1 MCQHSCDRAPWPS
14 SPCCFPSTA
23 QEGDSLSLLSSST
36 NGASNSVTWP
46 DPCPQERNG
55 AQLQLS
61 PAVQGNKGQFGV
73 QMWSPAPC
81 LHPNHPEF
89 LTQHLSWECG
99 AGLAQQGTDRDV
111 PQPLLI
117 CSPSNTSLFALHV
130 RGNVPPQGQK
140 QLPGGPPAPGQSA
153 QTAGTAGQGCSRRGA
168 GVQQEAGIQH
178 GREHHKCDM
187 AVSRHWPRLLLCH
200 LALPVLSCPH
210 LREGR

>member
-1 MCQHSCDRAPWPS
+1 MPEPGMCQHSCDRAPWPS

-23 QEGDSLSLLSSST
+23 REGDSLSLLSSST
-36 NGASNSVTWP
+36 NGASNSVAWP

-73 QMWSPAPC
+73 QMWAPAPC
-81 LHPNHPEF
+81 PHPNHPEF
-89 LTQHLSWECG
+89 LIQHLSWECG

-117 CSPSNTSLFALHV
+117 CSPSNTSLSALHV
-130 RGNVPPQGQK
+130 RGNVHPQGQK

-153 QTAGTAGQGCSRRGA
+153 QTAGTAGQGCSRRLESSTA
-168 GVQQEAGIQH
+168 GSTTNVTWQCPDTGLAFSSVTWHCQ
-178 GREHHKCDM
+178 R
-187 AVSRHWPRLLLCH
+187 CH
-200 LALPVLSCPH
+200 VPT
-210 LREGR
+210 